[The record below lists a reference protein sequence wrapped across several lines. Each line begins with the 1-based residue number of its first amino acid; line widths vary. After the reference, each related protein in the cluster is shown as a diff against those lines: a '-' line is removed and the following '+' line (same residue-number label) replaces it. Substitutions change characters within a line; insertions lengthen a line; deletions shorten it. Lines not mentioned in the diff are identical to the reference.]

1 MKGMRM
7 GDMRGILSWILAL
20 IFLAVPGSLSAQDTQ
35 SQDQQGQ
42 QGQTQP
48 PPPPKKKDQA
58 PSPANRLTIQ
68 VTGGDSNTPVE
79 NASVYVKTIEQH
91 LLKDKK
97 FEVQVKTNQNGTAH
111 VPDAPL
117 GRVEIQIV
125 ADGWKPYGHWY
136 DINDPKQTIK
146 IHLERPPR
154 WY

>member
-1 MKGMRM
+1 MKGMRTAST
-7 GDMRGILSWILAL
+7 RGIPGGILVL
-20 IFLAVPGSLSAQDTQ
+20 IFLAVPGILFAQDTQ
-35 SQDQQGQ
+35 SQGQQGQ

-48 PPPPKKKDQA
+48 PPPAKKKDQA
-58 PSPANRLTIQ
+58 PSPANRLTIE
-68 VTGGDSNTPVE
+68 VTGGDSNTPIE
-79 NASVYVKTIEQH
+79 NASVYIKTIEQH
-91 LLKDKK
+91 LIKDKK

-111 VPDAPL
+111 VPDAPT

-146 IHLERPPR
+146 IHLERPPK